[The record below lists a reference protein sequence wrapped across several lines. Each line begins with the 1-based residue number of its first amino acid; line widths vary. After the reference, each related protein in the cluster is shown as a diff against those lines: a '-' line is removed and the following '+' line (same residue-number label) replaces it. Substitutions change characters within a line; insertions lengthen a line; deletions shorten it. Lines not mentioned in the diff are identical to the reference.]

1 MMTTEISKLFWIKEY
16 ISSFSKEM
24 GEPAW
29 LTDLRIHALEVAE
42 DNPLPIVDKT
52 KIDKWNFTQFE
63 KHIVKSED
71 FSTFDQ
77 LPEEVK
83 NIN

>member
-1 MMTTEISKLFWIKEY
+1 MPK
-16 ISSFSKEM
+16 
-24 GEPAW
+24 P
-29 LTDLRIHALEVAE
+29 
-42 DNPLPIVDKT
+42 DKT
-52 KIDKWNFTQFE
+52 KIDKWNFTQFD

-71 FSTFDQ
+71 FSTFEE

>member
-1 MMTTEISKLFWIKEY
+1 
-16 ISSFSKEM
+16 M

-42 DNPLPIVDKT
+42 DKSLPFVDKT

-71 FSTFDQ
+71 FSS
-77 LPEEVK
+77 L
-83 NIN
+83 